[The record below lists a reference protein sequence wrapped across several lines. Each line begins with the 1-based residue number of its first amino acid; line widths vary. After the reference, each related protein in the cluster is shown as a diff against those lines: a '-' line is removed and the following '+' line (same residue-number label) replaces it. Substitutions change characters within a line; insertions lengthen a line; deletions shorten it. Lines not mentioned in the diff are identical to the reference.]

1 MKHFDYGQK
10 EIDYLTNCDKTLGEY
25 IQKTGYIKRQMQGD
39 LFECIATS
47 ILGQQIS
54 NKALAS
60 VVAKLKDK
68 TEISPQGIYALGIDE
83 IKACGTS
90 FRKAQNLFSLA
101 KKVVEG
107 TICLE
112 SLKNQSDEQVVK
124 TLVSL
129 DGVGVW
135 TAEMALI
142 FSLGRQNVLSYGDF
156 GIKKGLC
163 LLYGLDKIDKK
174 TFEFYRQKF
183 SPYCTV
189 ASFYLWDKAN
199 KNSK

>member
-1 MKHFDYGQK
+1 MKYFDYGQK
-10 EIDYLTNCDKTLGEY
+10 EIDYLTNCDKTLGQY
-25 IQKTGYIKRQMQGD
+25 IQKTGYIQREMQGD

-54 NKALAS
+54 NKALAG

-68 TEISPQGIYALGIDE
+68 TQISPQGIFSLGIDE
-83 IKACGTS
+83 IKTCGTS
-90 FRKAQNLFSLA
+90 LRKAQNLFSLA

-135 TAEMALI
+135 TAQMALI

-189 ASFYLWDKAN
+189 AGFYLWDKAN
-199 KNSK
+199 KN

>member
-1 MKHFDYGQK
+1 MKIFNYGQK
-10 EIDYLTNCDKTLGEY
+10 EIEYLKSCDKTLGDY
-25 IQKTGYIKRQMQGD
+25 IDKVGHISREINDD
-39 LFECIATS
+39 LFCSLATS

-54 NKALAS
+54 NKALET
-60 VVAKLKDK
+60 VLQRLKEK
-68 TEISPQGIYALGIDE
+68 AEISPQGIYALGVDE

-90 FRKAQNLFSLA
+90 YRKAQNLLSLA

-112 SLKNQSDEQVVK
+112 SLKNESDEQVVK
-124 TLVSL
+124 MLVSL

-135 TAEMALI
+135 TAQMALI

-156 GIKKGLC
+156 GVKKGLC

-174 TFEFYRQKF
+174 TFEFFRQKF
-183 SPYCTV
+183 SPYCTI
-189 ASFYLWDKAN
+189 ASFYLWHMAN
-199 KNSK
+199 QNSK